1 VAGLEVTVDSVRS
14 NRYGI
19 HFSPPVPELFARISE
34 KEMNITSDEWIQ
46 RDEFK
51 SEGMVIVDADGWD
64 RHNFQFSFYEEKIDR
79 EEFLKRYMMSSIAP
93 KGSGYQC
100 VSDLCRPK
108 TETSI
113 NGQEYLN

>member
-1 VAGLEVTVDSVRS
+1 
-14 NRYGI
+14 
-19 HFSPPVPELFARISE
+19 
-34 KEMNITSDEWIQ
+34 MNITSDEWIQ

-113 NGQEYLN
+113 NDQEYLN